1 MNFLKE
7 ISLNI
12 LDIAKNSVKAD
23 ATLIII
29 SVVETENELMFEIT
43 DNGFGMSAEMIKN
56 VTDPFCTTR
65 TTRKVGLGIPL
76 LRLAAEQTG
85 GGVEITSREKAEY
98 PSSCGT
104 TVRARF
110 VKTHIDFTPLGDI
123 VSTICTLIQGSPD
136 IDFVFSHTGCGYDVH
151 LSTAEMREALGPDI
165 PLSAP
170 EVIEWTYSYLKE
182 QYQSVDK
189 K

>member
-1 MNFLKE
+1 MKE

-29 SVVETENELMFEIT
+29 SITETENELLFEIT

-85 GGVEITSREKAEY
+85 GGIEITSREKAEY
-98 PSSCGT
+98 PHRHG
-104 TVRARF
+104 
-110 VKTHIDFTPLGDI
+110 PGG
-123 VSTICTLIQGSPD
+123 TLIQGSPD
-136 IDFVFSHTGCGYDVH
+136 IDFVFSHTGCGHDVH
-151 LSTAEMREALGPDI
+151 LSTAEMRETLGPDI

-170 EVIEWTYSYLKE
+170 EVIEWAYSYLKE